1 MISDPPTTFMN
12 LFPRP
17 SYKRSQSLTQLP
29 VDAAYAYDYLAI
41 LYVKQ
46 ERGLDVKEEVVR
58 VEAALSGQHANYR
71 EVLASEAFRR
81 LRDANEQVFDIIER
95 AHRNDVSA
103 RQVQLVNMKRFTAK
117 KKLQEEFWPMT
128 VLNETKTALGK
139 T

>member
-1 MISDPPTTFMN
+1 MN

-41 LYVKQ
+41 LYVKL
-46 ERGLDVKEEVVR
+46 ERGLEVKEEVTR
-58 VEAALSGQHANYR
+58 VETALSGQHANYR
-71 EVLASEAFRR
+71 EVLASEAFLR
-81 LRDANEQVFDIIER
+81 LRDANAQVFDIIER
-95 AHRNDVSA
+95 AHRNEVSA

-117 KKLQEEFWPMT
+117 RRLQEEFWPMT